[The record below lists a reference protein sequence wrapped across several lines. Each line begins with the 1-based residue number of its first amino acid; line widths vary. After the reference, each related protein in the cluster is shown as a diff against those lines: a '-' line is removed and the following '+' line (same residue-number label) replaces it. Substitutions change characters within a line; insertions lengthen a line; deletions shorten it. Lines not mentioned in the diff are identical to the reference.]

1 MNKITALFKLVRW
14 QNLLM
19 IALMMILVY
28 HSLMSPLHACGVIG
42 ALPSALSFLL
52 LLISLIFIVAAGY
65 VINDYFDVEIDKV
78 NKPEQLIVSKIFSE
92 TETKIFYVLLTILGI
107 IIGAI
112 SGVIALNSKF
122 YIILAIL
129 ALLTALLYSY
139 SSSYK
144 RKLVVGNIIVSFSVA
159 FAVFLP
165 WLFVMLYL
173 SDNVLILSSV
183 RDVIILSSMSK
194 LVMIYTAFAFL
205 MTLLREIVKDA
216 EDLKGD
222 KLTRCRTIPIVLGI
236 KKMNVILILSI
247 LLICMLLIYFT
258 YVLYVM
264 HSYITLII
272 MSLILLCLAL
282 SLTYLPR
289 KDISYHKYS
298 VFLKIMMLLGIISM
312 IFV

>member
-1 MNKITALFKLVRW
+1 MNKVTAFFKLVRW

-28 HSLMSPLHACGVIG
+28 HCLMLPLHAYDVIG
-42 ALPSALSFLL
+42 ALPPSPSFLL

-78 NKPEQLIVSKIFSE
+78 NKPEQLVVSKIFSE
-92 TETKIFYVLLTILGI
+92 TEAKVFYVLLNLLGVV
-107 IIGAI
+107 IGAI
-112 SGVIALNSKF
+112 SGVIALKSKF

-139 SSSYK
+139 SLSYK
-144 RKLVVGNIIVSFSVA
+144 RKFVVGNIIVSFSVA
-159 FAVFLP
+159 FSVFLP

-173 SDNVLILSSV
+173 SDNVLILSSI
-183 RDVIILSSMSK
+183 RDVMISSSMSK
-194 LVMIYTAFAFL
+194 FVLIYTAFAFL

-222 KLTRCRTIPIVLGI
+222 KLTRCRTIPIVFGY
-236 KKMNVILILSI
+236 KKTNLILTSLI
-247 LLICMLLIYFT
+247 LLISVILFYYIR
-258 YVLYVM
+258 VLYFM
-264 HSYITLII
+264 YSYITLGI
-272 MSLILLCLAL
+272 MSLILLCLVL
-282 SLTYLPR
+282 SLTLLLR
-289 KDISYHKYS
+289 KNISYHKYS
-298 VFLKIMMLLGIISM
+298 LFLKIMMLLGIISM